1 MSRHPHPIV
10 EVILDALAQQGANV
24 QITRVATD
32 RLDVSLTLTALDG
45 RRVVVNIAEDGER
58 R

>member
-10 EVILDALAQQGANV
+10 EVILDALMAHNANV

-32 RLDVSLTLTALDG
+32 RLDVDLTLTAHDG
-45 RRVVVNIAEDGER
+45 RHVVVNIAEEGSR
-58 R
+58 